1 MIAAYLSQG
10 PKWLF
15 LPQKQRVSKA
25 ITLQLNDDVENNVL
39 SQFLVTKSK
48 TNKTLESTFKKEP
61 PDEVAVFPQTKLA

>member
-39 SQFLVTKSK
+39 SQFMSRNRKRKKHWKRRSK
-48 TNKTLESTFKKEP
+48 RTTR
-61 PDEVAVFPQTKLA
+61 